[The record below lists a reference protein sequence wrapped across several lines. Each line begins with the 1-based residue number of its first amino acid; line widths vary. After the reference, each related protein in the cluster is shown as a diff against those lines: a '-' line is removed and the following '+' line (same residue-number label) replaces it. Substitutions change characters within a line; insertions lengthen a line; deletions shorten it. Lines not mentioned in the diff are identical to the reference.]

1 MLCCTYVRNGVYA
14 AGMMVKLTHEVRDPV
29 HQFVRFDEQ
38 ERRVIDSRP
47 VQRLRHIHQLG
58 TTYLV
63 YPGATHRR
71 FEHSLG
77 VMELAGR
84 VFDVI
89 THPENVHPTIRGAIR
104 EITDTKRLSYWREL
118 LRMAALCHDLGH
130 IPFSHAAERE
140 LLPEGWSHEKL
151 SATLIRSD
159 LMSDV
164 WQSAVPA
171 MDAGRIAKIAVGK
184 RELRDE
190 EFSDWEAI
198 LSEIVVSDAFGVD
211 RMDYLLRDSLH
222 CGVAYGRFDHYRL
235 IDTLRVLP
243 QSTDSEEPTLGIE
256 EGGLHSAESLL
267 LARYFMFSQVY
278 FHRVR
283 RAYDV
288 HLKDFLRAWLPGGS
302 YRVDLASHL
311 EMTDVQV
318 TEGIIAA
325 ASDQTSPAHDV
336 ARRFS
341 DREHFRVLWSR
352 NPDDLTRNPESG
364 RLVFEAARERFGE
377 DAVRRDRRS
386 PGSVAVDFPVLMK
399 DGRIASARTVSS
411 VIGSIP
417 DAAFD
422 YVFIDR
428 GREDEA
434 KRWFREE
441 RTSIL
446 PEQGGDESDG

>member
-1 MLCCTYVRNGVYA
+1 MT
-14 AGMMVKLTHEVRDPV
+14 KLTHEIRDPV

-38 ERRVIDSRP
+38 ERRVIDSSP
-47 VQRLRHIHQLG
+47 VQRLRHIHQLA

-89 THPENVHPTIRGAIR
+89 TNRENVHPAVAEAIPEIR
-104 EITDTKRLSYWREL
+104 ETKWHPYWRQI

-130 IPFSHAAERE
+130 IPFSHAAESA
-140 LLPEGWSHEKL
+140 LLPKGWSHERL
-151 SATLIRSD
+151 SVDLIRAD

-164 WQSAVPA
+164 WEKAVPP
-171 MDAGRIAKIAVGK
+171 MDAKRIAKIAVGQK
-184 RELRDE
+184 KLSGET
-190 EFSDWEAI
+190 FSNWEAI

-243 QSTDSEEPTLGIE
+243 RGDGSEEPTLGIE
-256 EGGLHSAESLL
+256 EGGLQSAESLL

-288 HLKDFLRAWLPGGS
+288 HLKDFLRLWLPGGL
-302 YRVDLASHL
+302 YDVDLAAHL
-311 EMTDVQV
+311 AMTDVQV
-318 TEGIIAA
+318 TAGITDA
-325 ASDQTSPAHDV
+325 ASDEGSPAHDP
-336 ARRFS
+336 ARRLMN
-341 DREHFRVLWSR
+341 REHFRVLWSR
-352 NPDDLTRNPESG
+352 NSADLEKNPSSG
-364 RLVFEAARERFGE
+364 QLVFDAVRARFG
-377 DAVRRDRRS
+377 DATVRRDRL
-386 PGSVAVDFPVLMK
+386 PPVGAAIDFPVKMN
-399 DGRIASARTVSS
+399 DGRISLAGAESS
-411 VIGSIP
+411 VINTIP

-422 YVFIDR
+422 YVFIDPDW
-428 GREDEA
+428 EDEA
-434 KRWFREE
+434 GRWLANE

-446 PEQGGDESDG
+446 PEQGGSEPDGTD

>member
-1 MLCCTYVRNGVYA
+1 MA
-14 AGMMVKLTHEVRDPV
+14 KLTHEVRDPV
-29 HQFVRFDEQ
+29 HQFVRFDDQ
-38 ERRVIDSRP
+38 ERRVIDSPP
-47 VQRLRHIHQLG
+47 VQRLRHIHQLA

-89 THPENVHPTIRGAIR
+89 THPENVHPAISNAIPEIR
-104 EITDTKRLSYWREL
+104 DTKRLSYWRQL

-140 LLPEGWSHEKL
+140 LLPEGWNHERL
-151 SATLIRSD
+151 SVELIRSE
-159 LMSDV
+159 LMRDV
-164 WQSAVPA
+164 WQQPVPA
-171 MDAGRIAKIAVGK
+171 MDAERIAKIAVGQK
-184 RELRDE
+184 ELPGE
-190 EFSDWEAI
+190 VFSTWEAI

-243 QSTDSEEPTLGIE
+243 RGHGSEEPVLGIE

-288 HLKDFLRAWLPGGS
+288 HLKDFLTLWLPGGS
-302 YRVDLASHL
+302 YSVDLPSHL
-311 EMTDVQV
+311 AMTDVQV
-318 TEGIIAA
+318 TAGIIDA
-325 ASDQTSPAHDV
+325 ASNEDHPAHDP
-336 ARRFS
+336 ARRLTN
-341 DREHFRVLWSR
+341 REHFRVLWSR
-352 NPDDLTRNPESG
+352 SPADLEKNPESG
-364 RLVFEAARERFGE
+364 RFVFDAAREHFG
-377 DAVRRDRRS
+377 DAAVRRDRRS
-386 PGSVAVDFPVLMK
+386 AGGAAIDFPVEMS
-399 DGRIASARTVSS
+399 DGRIASARVESL
-411 VIGSIP
+411 VIDHIP
-417 DAAFD
+417 DTAFD
-422 YVFIDR
+422 YVFIDP
-428 GREDEA
+428 GRKAEA
-434 KRWFREE
+434 ERWLAKE
-441 RTSIL
+441 RLSIL
-446 PEQGGDESDG
+446 PEQGGNESDGAD

>member
-1 MLCCTYVRNGVYA
+1 MA
-14 AGMMVKLTHEVRDPV
+14 KLTHEVRDPV
-29 HQFVRFDEQ
+29 HQFVRFDDQ
-38 ERRVIDSRP
+38 ERAVIDSAP
-47 VQRLRHIHQLG
+47 VQRLRHIHQLA

-89 THPENVHPTIRGAIR
+89 THPENVHHVISDAIPEIRDA
-104 EITDTKRLSYWREL
+104 KRLPYWRQL

-140 LLPEGWSHEKL
+140 LLPDGWSHERL
-151 SATLIRSD
+151 SVELIRSD
-159 LMSDV
+159 LMRDV
-164 WQSAVPA
+164 WESAVPA
-171 MDAGRIAKIAVGK
+171 MDAGRIAKIAVGQK
-184 RELRDE
+184 ELKDE
-190 EFSDWEAI
+190 VFSNWEAI

-243 QSTDSEEPTLGIE
+243 QGDDSEEPTLGIE

-288 HLKDFLRAWLPGGS
+288 HLKDFLSAWLPGGS
-302 YRVDLASHL
+302 YRVEVPSHL
-311 EMTDVQV
+311 GMTDVQV
-318 TEGIIAA
+318 TAGIIEAA
-325 ASDQTSPAHDV
+325 LHEDSPAHDP
-336 ARRFS
+336 ARRLTN
-341 DREHFRVLWSR
+341 REHFRVLWSR
-352 NPDDLTRNPESG
+352 NPADLTRNPDSG
-364 RLVFEAARERFGE
+364 QLVFDGARERFG
-377 DAVRRDRRS
+377 DAAVRRDRRS
-386 PGSVAVDFPVLMK
+386 AGGAAIDFPVEMR
-399 DGRIASARTVSS
+399 DGRISSARAVSS
-411 VIGSIP
+411 VIDNIP
-417 DAAFD
+417 DTAFD
-422 YVFIDR
+422 YVFIDPSQQ
-428 GREDEA
+428 GQAE
-434 KRWFREE
+434 RWLEEE
-441 RTSIL
+441 RHSIL
-446 PEQGGDESDG
+446 PEQGGNESDEAD

>member
-1 MLCCTYVRNGVYA
+1 MA
-14 AGMMVKLTHEVRDPV
+14 KFIHEIRDPV
-29 HQFVRFDEQ
+29 HQFVRFDDH
-38 ERRVIDSRP
+38 ERRVIDSPP
-47 VQRLRHIHQLG
+47 VQRLRHIHQLA

-89 THPENVHPTIRGAIR
+89 THPENVHPAISNAIPEMR
-104 EITDTKRLSYWREL
+104 DTKWLPYWRQI

-130 IPFSHAAERE
+130 IPFSHAAEHE
-140 LLPEGWSHEKL
+140 LLPEGWSHEQL
-151 SATLIRSD
+151 SVALIRSD
-159 LMSDV
+159 WMRDA
-164 WQSAVPA
+164 WRHGVPA
-171 MDAGRIAKIAVGK
+171 MDAELIAKIAVGQK
-184 RELRDE
+184 KLSGET
-190 EFSDWEAI
+190 FSTWEAI

-243 QSTDSEEPTLGIE
+243 RGDGSEEPTLGIE

-288 HLKDFLRAWLPGGS
+288 HLKDFLRAWLPGGL
-302 YRVDLASHL
+302 YDVDLAAHL
-311 EMTDVQV
+311 AMTDVQV
-318 TEGIIAA
+318 TAGIADA
-325 ASDQTSPAHDV
+325 ASDEDSPAHDP
-336 ARRFS
+336 ARRLMN
-341 DREHFRVLWSR
+341 REHFRVLWSR
-352 NPDDLTRNPESG
+352 NSADLEKNPSSG
-364 RLVFEAARERFGE
+364 QLVF
-377 DAVRRDRRS
+377 DAVRARFGDATVRCDRL
-386 PGSVAVDFPVLMK
+386 PPVGAAIDFPVKMN
-399 DGRIASARTVSS
+399 DGRISLAGAESS
-411 VIGSIP
+411 VINTIP

-422 YVFIDR
+422 YVFIDPDW
-428 GREDEA
+428 EDEA
-434 KRWFREE
+434 GRWLAKE
-441 RTSIL
+441 RDSII
-446 PEQGGDESDG
+446 PEQGGSESNGTD